1 MRSRGSQGR
10 LQALLL
16 LALIIIWFGGGLSIN
31 LPPPTNPTAPRPANP
46 NPYPQEPISK
56 GERICP
62 QSCLGICL
70 FDAWSNLYQQEED
83 CGGSEAETAPISV
96 QLETA
101 NVVDSWGAAVTQK
114 KAAFDHKGERLGATC
129 TCSDNGGTLPAIES
143 LFDCSTGVPPP
154 SSGCTPPLLPPL
166 QADP

>member
-70 FDAWSNLYQQEED
+70 FDAWSNMYQQED
-83 CGGSEAETAPISV
+83 CPSGPEAEGAAPISV

-101 NVVDSWGAAVTQK
+101 NVVDSRGAVVTQK
-114 KAAFDHKGERLGATC
+114 KAVFDHKG
-129 TCSDNGGTLPAIES
+129 
-143 LFDCSTGVPPP
+143 
-154 SSGCTPPLLPPL
+154 
-166 QADP
+166 Q